1 MADSERSGRKW
12 LTCGCLGCLAI
23 VVVVLLIVVS
33 VFGTAWVGVRNE
45 QVAERTLEP
54 RLPAGDPAATET
66 GGKPGRVVLNLRAG
80 EFIIRPARQGESLH
94 VEARYDE
101 RTYDLRERFDPGG
114 ERWTYELDFEGK
126 GTMMLGI
133 LKAIVGGTGSRLEIY
148 LPTDVPLE
156 LAVDIRQGGS
166 EVDLGGLWLT
176 SGEINYSQG
185 GFALEFSEPTREP
198 VESLVIHGSM
208 GGFAAAGLGDASPRR
223 LDVECRMGGM
233 DLDLRGKWVADS
245 DITIRTSQGG
255 GAVRLPRGVEIIG
268 LDTSGVGLRGRD
280 ETPGPT
286 LTFSVSSQQGEL
298 EFIE

>member
-1 MADSERSGRKW
+1 MADSERTGRKW

-23 VVVVLLIVVS
+23 VVAVLLLIAS
-33 VFGTAWVGVRNE
+33 VFGTAWLGARNE

-54 RLPAGDPAATET
+54 RIPAGDPAAPET
-66 GGKPGRVVLNLRAG
+66 GGKPGRVVLDLRAG
-80 EFIIRPARQGESLH
+80 EFVIRPARRGESLH

-101 RTYDLRERFDPGG
+101 RTYDLREHFDPGG

-126 GTMMLGI
+126 GSMMMGI
-133 LKAIVGGTGSRLEIY
+133 LKAIVGGTGSRLEVY

-156 LAVDIRQGGS
+156 LVVNIRQGGS

-176 SGEINYSQG
+176 SGEIEYSQG

-198 VESLVIHGSM
+198 MESLVIHGAM
-208 GGFAAAGLGDASPRR
+208 GGFAAAGLGHASPRR
-223 LDVECRMGGM
+223 LEVECRMGGM
-233 DLDLRGKWVADS
+233 NLDLRGNWVTDS
-245 DITIRTSQGG
+245 EIAISTSQGS
-255 GAVRLPRGVEIIG
+255 GAVHLPRGVEIVG
-268 LDTSGVGLRGRD
+268 LDTGRVGLRGGD